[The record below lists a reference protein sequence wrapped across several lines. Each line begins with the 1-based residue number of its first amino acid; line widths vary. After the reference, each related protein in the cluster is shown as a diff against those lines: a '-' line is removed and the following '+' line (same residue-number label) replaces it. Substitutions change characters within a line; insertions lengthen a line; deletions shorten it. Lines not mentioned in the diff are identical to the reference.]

1 MQISPLGLEPKQ
13 KPGEYRVIHHLSYPD
28 GLSINDGIAKEDS
41 AVSYQTIDDAMTL
54 IKQFGK
60 GALLSKTD
68 IEHGNKNIPI
78 HPADHELL
86 GFAIGSEIYYD
97 NTLPM
102 GLSSACNLFEKFSS
116 ALHWVTNEKQKIPGC
131 VHLLNDFLLVGLPTL
146 SICEGQLTL
155 FLQFL
160 DHVKVPIKPEKT
172 IFPTTV
178 LICLGLELD
187 TDTMEIRLPL
197 DKLHKLRDK
206 INYAKNRQKLTLQEL
221 QSLIG
226 LLNFACTVVPP
237 GRTFLRRLID
247 LKKT

>member
-1 MQISPLGLEPKQ
+1 M
-13 KPGEYRVIHHLSYPD
+13 HD
-28 GLSINDGIAKEDS
+28 
-41 AVSYQTIDDAMTL
+41 AVTL

-60 GALLSKTD
+60 GALLSTTN
-68 IEHGNKNIPI
+68 IEHGYKNIPI
-78 HPADHELL
+78 HPADNELL

-97 NTLPM
+97 KTLPM
-102 GLSSACNLFEKFSS
+102 GLSSVCNLFEQFSS
-116 ALHWVTNEKQKIPGC
+116 ALHWVAYEKLKIPGC
-131 VHLLNDFLLVGLPTL
+131 VYLLDDLLLVGPPTL

-160 DHVKVPIKPEKT
+160 DHVKVPIKHEKT

-178 LICLGLELD
+178 LIFIGLELD
-187 TDTMEIRLPL
+187 TDAVEIRLPL

-226 LLNFACTVVPP
+226 LLNFACAGVSP
-237 GRTFLRRLID
+237 GRTYFRRLID
-247 LKKT
+247 LTKGLKKPHHKRRLSKEARADLAAWSLFL